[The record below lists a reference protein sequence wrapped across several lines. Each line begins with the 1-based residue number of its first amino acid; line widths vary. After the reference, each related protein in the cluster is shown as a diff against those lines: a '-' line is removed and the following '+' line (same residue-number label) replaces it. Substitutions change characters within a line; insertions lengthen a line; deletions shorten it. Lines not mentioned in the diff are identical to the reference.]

1 MQKKLTPSAF
11 KEHIMIKEV
20 TLPKISDNVDSG
32 QVVDVLV
39 DVGDSVD
46 EEQSL
51 IELETDKATFE
62 VPSPIKGKISEI
74 DIHKGDEI
82 KTGQMIMK
90 IDTEQEE

>member
-1 MQKKLTPSAF
+1 
-11 KEHIMIKEV
+11 MIKEV
-20 TLPKISDNVDSG
+20 TLPKISDNVDTG
-32 QVVDVLV
+32 QVIDVLV
-39 DVGDSVD
+39 DVGDTVD

-51 IELETDKATFE
+51 IELETEKATFE

-82 KTGQMIMK
+82 RTGQMIMK

>member
-1 MQKKLTPSAF
+1 
-11 KEHIMIKEV
+11 MIKEV

-39 DVGDSVD
+39 DVGETVD

-90 IDTEQEE
+90 IDTEQED